1 MYKKILLATDGSNH
15 IDQAASIIIGF
26 YKKWSS
32 KIVIFHSIKHMLEK
46 VTPPSHGINTPYT
59 SEAYFTS
66 TPSSKPVLVMDE
78 QDPNITRLSE
88 QEITRIGEAILEEKK
103 AIFNELQIPV
113 KTRLVLNDYPEEY
126 ILRKAKEKNYDLIVV
141 GIKGVHSTLSQILV
155 GSVADHALKNATC
168 DVLVIK

>member
-26 YKKWSS
+26 YKKWDS

-46 VTPPSHGINTPYT
+46 VTPPSHGINAPYT

-66 TPSSKPVLVMDE
+66 TPSSKPVLVTDE

-88 QEITRIGEAILEEKK
+88 QEITRIGETILEEKK
-103 AIFNELQIPV
+103 ATDIWLVDGGILGEYRM
-113 KTRLVLNDYPEEY
+113 RLSSKDQEWLKENFKEYKQFYKVIVMKREE
-126 ILRKAKEKNYDLIVV
+126 D
-141 GIKGVHSTLSQILV
+141 
-155 GSVADHALKNATC
+155 
-168 DVLVIK
+168 

>member
-15 IDQAASIIIGF
+15 IDRAASIVIGF
-26 YKKWSS
+26 YKKWGS

-46 VTPPSHGINTPYT
+46 VSPPSHGINVPYT

-66 TPSSKPVLVMDE
+66 TPTSQPVLAKNE
-78 QDPNITRLSE
+78 QNSNIKRLSE
-88 QEITRIGEAILEEKK
+88 QEITRIGETILEEKK
-103 AIFNELQIPV
+103 AIFDELQVPV

-126 ILRKAKEKNYDLIVV
+126 ILRKSKEKDYDLIVV
-141 GIKGVHSTLSQILV
+141 GIKGVHSTLSQIFV

-168 DVLVIK
+168 DVLVIR